1 MDIHNNNNNNN
12 TSHHSKHLA
21 LQSLVE
27 IYEKSRGN
35 IVIHIKTV
43 NLKYIFICIYVSLGN
58 KETVRLMVESKERE
72 EIVKLE
78 VKISDAEVIN
88 ILKMIKSGGMGNC
101 DNDEQND
108 KDETNLK
115 DPLSKAQRMGF
126 SYLSPPEHC
135 KTL

>member
-1 MDIHNNNNNNN
+1 MY
-12 TSHHSKHLA
+12 L
-21 LQSLVE
+21 
-27 IYEKSRGN
+27 R
-35 IVIHIKTV
+35 V
-43 NLKYIFICIYVSLGN
+43 NSLGN

-88 ILKMIKSGGMGNC
+88 ILKMIKSGGIGNC
-101 DNDEQND
+101 DNDEQKD
-108 KDETNLK
+108 KDETNLEN
-115 DPLSKAQRMGF
+115 PLSKVQRIGF

>member
-1 MDIHNNNNNNN
+1 MDIHNNNNN
-12 TSHHSKHLA
+12 TSHHSTHFA

-35 IVIHIKTV
+35 IIIHINCLKIDIYMYLRV
-43 NLKYIFICIYVSLGN
+43 NSAGN

-88 ILKMIKSGGMGNC
+88 ILKMIKSGGMGIC
-101 DNDEQND
+101 DNDEQKD
-108 KDETNLK
+108 KDETNLEN
-115 DPLSKAQRMGF
+115 PLSKAQRMGF
-126 SYLSPPEHC
+126 SYLSPPQHC

>member
-1 MDIHNNNNNNN
+1 MDIHNNNNNNNNNN

-35 IVIHIKTV
+35 IIIHIKTV
-43 NLKYIFICIYVSLGN
+43 NLKRDIFMYLRVNSLGN

-78 VKISDAEVIN
+78 VK
-88 ILKMIKSGGMGNC
+88 K
-101 DNDEQND
+101 
-108 KDETNLK
+108 
-115 DPLSKAQRMGF
+115 
-126 SYLSPPEHC
+126 
-135 KTL
+135 